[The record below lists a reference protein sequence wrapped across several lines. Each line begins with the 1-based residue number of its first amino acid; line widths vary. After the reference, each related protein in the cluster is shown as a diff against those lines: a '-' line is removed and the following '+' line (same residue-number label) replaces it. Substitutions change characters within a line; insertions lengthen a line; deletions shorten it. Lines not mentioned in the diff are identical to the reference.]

1 MNKKEFVEKNKGK
14 DKLVGRSIRLNRF
27 ELKPKKDYAEFIA
40 WGDVHFGHP
49 QCKEYEAKEMLDWAL
64 ETKTPIIL
72 MGDLIESGL
81 IGSVGDSVY
90 QQKLNPQGQMEAMID
105 MLQPQAD
112 SNLIIGLHSGNHE
125 ARITKATGIDISK
138 IMAKLLR
145 VPYLGYACWNLITVG
160 KQKYSCYSQH
170 SSGGSRF
177 KHTKLKK
184 IIDQMAWL
192 RADLLLAGHHHSLDS
207 NRTTIQEIDLRSR
220 TVKEKKCYVVLTG
233 SFIGWDKSY
242 AQAAAFPPCEI
253 GSPKIK
259 LFATKRK
266 IKISL

>member
-1 MNKKEFVEKNKGK
+1 MNKKEFIAKNAGK
-14 DKLVGRSIRLNRF
+14 DKLQGRPIRLNRF
-27 ELKPKKDYAEFIA
+27 ELITKKDYAEFIA
-40 WGDVHFGHP
+40 WGDVHYGHP
-49 QCKEYEAKEMLDWAL
+49 QCKEEKAQEMLNWAL
-64 ETKTPIIL
+64 KTQTPIIV
-72 MGDLIESGL
+72 MGDMLESGL

-90 QQKLNPQGQMEAMID
+90 QQRLNPQEQMEDMVK
-105 MLQPQAD
+105 MLQPLAD

-125 ARITKATGIDISK
+125 QRITKATGIDITK
-138 IMAKLLR
+138 IMAKLLK
-145 VPYLGYACWNLITVG
+145 VPYLGYACWSLITVG
-160 KQKYSCYSQH
+160 KQKYSCFSQH

-207 NRTTIQEIDLRSR
+207 NRTTIQEIDFRNR

-233 SFIGWDKSY
+233 SFIGWDISY

-259 LFATKRK
+259 LFSTKRK